1 MKKFL
6 VLVAFTISCF
16 FVYTLNTNAQDVSI
30 FGASFNYCNAY
41 SGSCY
46 LTDVR
51 YYPNSSI
58 WLTGAQNATDYN
70 LGKYDYISGIRFYSE
85 IVGNSGDIVNLYYVI
100 TIDGIREEETYSN
113 SWLNNKDMFYSSS
126 NVNIVSTSLLSNTFK
141 QDSDPTII
149 DYNPVY
155 LGTQTIKFKVVVSLN
170 QSLNNSSLYVGVGSY
185 TTASNQSSLFVNQ
198 HISDTPIS
206 FSVNTYEINT
216 SSTIINQNDQII
228 EQNKITNDKLDNLDT
243 TIKNQTEVQQK
254 NHDETMNTLKDD
266 NTTEASNEAS
276 EFFSGFETD
285 TFGLTSIITAPL
297 NLIGSITS
305 SSCSPLGLEVPFS
318 NSTLNLPCMTSIYER
333 YFGSFLDVY
342 QTITFGIIA
351 YWVCVKIFALVKDF
365 KNPDHDEI
373 EVMDL

>member
-228 EQNKITNDKLDNLDT
+228 EQIKLLM
-243 TIKNQTEVQQK
+243 I
-254 NHDETMNTLKDD
+254 
-266 NTTEASNEAS
+266 S
-276 EFFSGFETD
+276 
-285 TFGLTSIITAPL
+285 
-297 NLIGSITS
+297 
-305 SSCSPLGLEVPFS
+305 
-318 NSTLNLPCMTSIYER
+318 
-333 YFGSFLDVY
+333 
-342 QTITFGIIA
+342 
-351 YWVCVKIFALVKDF
+351 
-365 KNPDHDEI
+365 
-373 EVMDL
+373 

>member
-305 SSCSPLGLEVPFS
+305 SSCSPLGLEVPFVD
-318 NSTLNLPCMTSIYER
+318 STLNLPCMTSIYER